1 MIRFI
6 FVSVM
11 VRKFGGER
19 MIYFDNSAT
28 TKPFKEVLDSFVTVS
43 SEYYG
48 NPSSLHSM
56 GGQAEKLLSQARE
69 QVSQLLTVK
78 PSEIYFTS
86 GGTEGNNLAI
96 KGSALLHRNKGRH
109 LITSSVEHPSV
120 RAAMKQLEQEGF
132 DITYLPVDA
141 FGRINVMELERA
153 IRKDTILISIMQ
165 VNNEV
170 GTVQPIKEIG
180 DLLKKHPTI
189 LFHVDAVQS
198 IGKIPLSLHENRV
211 DLCSI
216 SGHKFHG
223 LKGTGALYIRE
234 GVRLAPLFSGG
245 NQERKI
251 RSGTENVA
259 GAVAMAKALRMTL
272 MKGEAGMEGI
282 KNIQTVLRQGL
293 TEIEGVQIHTPN
305 ENSAPHILNFS
316 LKGIKSEVF
325 IHSLEQKGIF
335 VSTTSACSSKKKS
348 PSKTLLEMGVPE
360 TLAESAIRVSL
371 SFENSMEEAISAL
384 AAFRES
390 ANQLRKVMK

>member
-1 MIRFI
+1 
-6 FVSVM
+6 
-11 VRKFGGER
+11 

-28 TKPFKEVLDSFVTVS
+28 TKPFKDVIDSFVTVS

-69 QVSQLLTVK
+69 QVSKLLTVK

-86 GGTEGNNLAI
+86 GGTEGNNIAI
-96 KGSALLHRNKGRH
+96 KGSALLHKNKGRH

-120 RAAMKQLEQEGF
+120 RAAMEQLEQEGF
-132 DITYLPVDA
+132 EITYLPVDR
-141 FGRINVMELERA
+141 FGRINVSDLEKA

-189 LFHVDAVQS
+189 LFHVDAVQG
-198 IGKIPLSLHENRV
+198 IGKIPLSLYKNRV

-223 LKGTGALYIRE
+223 LKGTGALFIRE

-272 MKGEAGMEGI
+272 MKGEAEMVRM
-282 KNIQTVLRQGL
+282 KNIHSLLRKGL
-293 TEIEGVQIHTPN
+293 AEIEGVQIHTPT
-305 ENSAPHILNFS
+305 ENAAPHILNFS

-325 IHSLEQKGIF
+325 IHSLERKGIF

-348 PSKTLLEMGVPE
+348 PSKTLLAMGVHE
-360 TLAESAIRVSL
+360 TQAESAIRISL
-371 SFENSMEEAISAL
+371 SFENTREEAVTAL
-384 AAFRES
+384 VAFKES

>member
-1 MIRFI
+1 
-6 FVSVM
+6 
-11 VRKFGGER
+11 

-28 TKPFKEVLDSFVTVS
+28 TKPFKDVIDSFVTVS

-56 GGQAEKLLSQARE
+56 GGQAEKLLFQARE
-69 QVSQLLTVK
+69 QVSKLLTVK

-86 GGTEGNNLAI
+86 GGTEGNNIAI
-96 KGSALLHRNKGRH
+96 KGSALLHKNKGRH

-120 RAAMKQLEQEGF
+120 RAAMEQLEQEGF
-132 DITYLPVDA
+132 EITYLPVDR
-141 FGRINVMELERA
+141 FGRINVSDLEKA

-189 LFHVDAVQS
+189 LFHVDAVQG
-198 IGKIPLSLHENRV
+198 IGKIPLSLYKNRV

-223 LKGTGALYIRE
+223 LKGTGALFIRE

-272 MKGEAGMEGI
+272 MKGEAEMERM
-282 KNIQTVLRQGL
+282 KNIHSLLRKGL
-293 TEIEGVQIHTPN
+293 AEIEGVQIHTPT
-305 ENSAPHILNFS
+305 ENAAPHILNFS

-325 IHSLEQKGIF
+325 IHSLERKGIF

-348 PSKTLLEMGVPE
+348 PSKTLLAMGVHE
-360 TLAESAIRVSL
+360 TQAESAIRISL
-371 SFENSMEEAISAL
+371 SFENTREEAVTVL
-384 AAFRES
+384 VAFKES

>member
-1 MIRFI
+1 
-6 FVSVM
+6 M
-11 VRKFGGER
+11 VRKFGGVK
-19 MIYFDNSAT
+19 MIYLDNSAT
-28 TKPFKEVLDSFVTVS
+28 TKPFKEVLDAFVSVS

-56 GGQAEKLLSQARE
+56 GAQAEKLLSQARE
-69 QVSQLLTVK
+69 QISKLIKVK

-96 KGSALLHRNKGRH
+96 KGSALMHKHKGRH

-120 RAAMKQLEQEGF
+120 QSAMEQLEREGF
-132 DITYLPVDA
+132 DITYLPVDE
-141 FGRINVMELERA
+141 FGRIRVAELENA
-153 IRKDTILISIMQ
+153 IRKDTILISIMH

-170 GTVQPIKEIG
+170 GTVQPIEEIG
-180 DLLKKHPTI
+180 ELLKKHPTI

-198 IGKIPLSLHENRV
+198 IGKIPLSLSDNRV

-216 SGHKFHG
+216 SAHKFHG
-223 LKGTGALYIRE
+223 LNGTGALFIRE
-234 GVRLAPLFSGG
+234 GVRIAPLFSGG
-245 NQERKI
+245 NQERKL

-259 GAVAMAKALRMTL
+259 GVVAMAKALRMTL
-272 MKGEAGMEGI
+272 TKAEAGIETM
-282 KNIQTVLRQGL
+282 KKIQTLLRNGL
-293 TEIEGVQIHTPN
+293 TEIDGVRIHTPY
-305 ENSAPHILNFS
+305 ENAAPHIINFS

-360 TLAESAIRVSL
+360 TLAESAIRISL
-371 SFENSMEEAISAL
+371 SFENSIEEADKAL
-384 AAFRES
+384 VAFKES

>member
-1 MIRFI
+1 
-6 FVSVM
+6 
-11 VRKFGGER
+11 

-28 TKPFKEVLDSFVTVS
+28 TKPFKDVIDSFVTVS

-56 GGQAEKLLSQARE
+56 GGLAEKLLSQARE
-69 QVSQLLTVK
+69 QVSKLLTVK

-86 GGTEGNNLAI
+86 GGTEGNNIAI
-96 KGSALLHRNKGRH
+96 KGSALLHKNKGRH

-120 RAAMKQLEQEGF
+120 RAAMEQLEQEGF
-132 DITYLPVDA
+132 EITYLPVDR
-141 FGRINVMELERA
+141 FGRINVSDLEKA

-189 LFHVDAVQS
+189 LFHVDAVQG
-198 IGKIPLSLHENRV
+198 IGKIPLSLYKNRV
-211 DLCSI
+211 NLCSI

-223 LKGTGALYIRE
+223 LKGTGALFIRE

-272 MKGEAGMEGI
+272 MKGEAEMERM
-282 KNIQTVLRQGL
+282 KNIHSLLRKGL
-293 TEIEGVQIHTPN
+293 AEIEGVQIHTPT
-305 ENSAPHILNFS
+305 EHAAPHILNFS

-325 IHSLEQKGIF
+325 IHSLERKGIF

-348 PSKTLLEMGVPE
+348 PSKTLLAMGVHE
-360 TLAESAIRVSL
+360 TQAESAIRISL
-371 SFENSMEEAISAL
+371 SFENTREEAVTAL
-384 AAFRES
+384 VTFKES

>member
-1 MIRFI
+1 
-6 FVSVM
+6 
-11 VRKFGGER
+11 

-28 TKPFKEVLDSFVTVS
+28 TKPFKDVIDSFVTVS

-56 GGQAEKLLSQARE
+56 GGHAEKLLSQARE
-69 QVSQLLTVK
+69 QVSKLLTVK

-86 GGTEGNNLAI
+86 GGTEGNNIAI
-96 KGSALLHRNKGRH
+96 KGSALLHKNKGRH

-120 RAAMKQLEQEGF
+120 RAAMEQLEQEGF
-132 DITYLPVDA
+132 EITYLPVDR
-141 FGRINVMELERA
+141 FGRINVSDLEKA

-189 LFHVDAVQS
+189 LFHVDAVQG
-198 IGKIPLSLHENRV
+198 IGKIPLSLYKNRV

-223 LKGTGALYIRE
+223 LKGTGALFIRE

-272 MKGEAGMEGI
+272 MKGEAEMERM
-282 KNIQTVLRQGL
+282 KNIHSLLRKGL
-293 TEIEGVQIHTPN
+293 AEIEGVQIHTPT
-305 ENSAPHILNFS
+305 ENAAPHILNFS

-325 IHSLEQKGIF
+325 IHSLERKGIF

-348 PSKTLLEMGVPE
+348 PSKTLLAMGVHE
-360 TLAESAIRVSL
+360 TQAESAIRISL
-371 SFENSMEEAISAL
+371 SFENTREEAMTAL
-384 AAFRES
+384 VAFKES